1 MRGLAAYTRTLMKQ
15 AKAEVTYKKVK
26 ASFESALEEKG
37 LNIHEDIFAD
47 IAKPFLASS
56 KTDGSASAPSALR
69 ETIEEGTELTHGKK
83 ALSAKELKAPAHER
97 RSGHAAR
104 FDDSLQKKKKAGH
117 HGEQL
122 KKAEKVSAHEE
133 GLSPHKSSAGKME
146 PSKDKPAP
154 EVVTETHVEPPSEA
168 DGQHHQLVSRLSPDP
183 LLEGFNASHEPKG
196 GVQNIAMIFDAGRVE
211 AALAFLKSLRHF
223 SKHAVVAHLFVT
235 ADIRAHVKAD
245 KHLKASEK
253 GVKGHGAF
261 QVHYYDAALCTDAI
275 RQIRPLSPH
284 IHPAAL
290 CKIFLPD
297 LLPESVRHVLWV
309 DNDVVTLGSPA
320 PCFPTFGASEYLAM
334 AFDAGETCQ
343 EKPDE
348 CWPMSHEWTVPK
360 GLACGANPSWAAH
373 RKEVDP
379 SRQCAQ
385 PGETEPVQFNAGVVG
400 MDLAKMRQVKFTE
413 RMVKYAHH
421 TARMLG
427 PNKPARW
434 GEQELLA
441 NYLRFHP
448 EALKVLPC
456 GCNYQWIGPRRN
468 IKCPGQPVYIGHGW
482 TQAVLK
488 PRHHDRYNQLFMHFK
503 GCEGAGC
510 RDFSAKTAPAGLPA
524 TDWGTIGQWVSDTAN
539 DGPQAPPP
547 ALLSTLRATPTCAH
561 QSYACDEDLEAPLF
575 SHDLVNVLTRTS
587 KRPHLFKDC
596 RASVLAQSHP
606 RVSHL
611 TLTDDNSSY
620 AYLEGADVKLLV
632 HSKYSAYDPMEPC
645 TKCGASEEK
654 NCANPPYGP
663 DKARQSFLD
672 CYCQTGFP
680 MNKYMEKLH
689 GQVDKG
695 WIMYLDDDN
704 LLLDP
709 YGIALALIH
718 AKSRDEVIL
727 WRFKGGRYV
736 PHERNY
742 GLKRVERGDI
752 DSGNVLYH
760 SSHASLAQ
768 WGSTRCG
775 DFRTIDALTKQL
787 DVRWLNRTVVGVNP
801 LRQNEMGHGQ
811 RADVLGKLTVVITS
825 STAQGFRPH
834 WLRLSVA
841 QYLSTEYTSLV
852 RKVVVVW
859 NDKGA
864 PPDLPEAVTVLRMHN
879 ASLNNRWTRVG
890 EHVHTD
896 AVLNLDDDVF
906 VNKQGL
912 ICMYNWWS
920 THRSRLVGPFVR
932 KHHGHGQHL
941 EYSQDELF
949 GRHAYSM
956 VLPKVLMFDR
966 THYAKYAHLRK
977 EVRGYVDTQKAHCDD
992 IVLNAMD
999 KEPPFRVLLPPASV
1013 TDYFSACTK
1022 RKELRETTGGLGLQ
1036 ADREELRSECL
1047 GWIVKFFKRDLAQT
1061 SELGTC
1067 DADGAMLGVGGLKDA
1082 TGADESM
1089 ESTWVSMRS
1098 AVDVT
1103 SSCTEGFG
1111 RSDLLRRP
1119 W

>member
-1 MRGLAAYTRTLMKQ
+1 M
-15 AKAEVTYKKVK
+15 AEVTYKKVK

-37 LNIHEDIFAD
+37 LNIKEDIFAD

-56 KTDGSASAPSALR
+56 KPEGKADSSASAVTSTPSALR
-69 ETIEEGTELTHGKK
+69 ETIKEGSEPKHGNK
-83 ALSAKELKAPAHER
+83 ALTAKELKAAAAHER

-104 FDDSLQKKKKAGH
+104 FDDSLQKKKKADKH

-122 KKAEKVSAHEE
+122 KKEKVPAHEE
-133 GLSPHKSSAGKME
+133 GLSPHKAYAGKME

-245 KHLKASEK
+245 KHIKASEK

-297 LLPESVRHVLWV
+297 LLPESVRHVLWI

-343 EKPDE
+343 E
-348 CWPMSHEWTVPK
+348 
-360 GLACGANPSWAAH
+360 
-373 RKEVDP
+373 
-379 SRQCAQ
+379 Q
-385 PGETEPVQFNAGVVG
+385 
-400 MDLAKMRQVKFTE
+400 
-413 RMVKYAHH
+413 
-421 TARMLG
+421 
-427 PNKPARW
+427 
-434 GEQELLA
+434 LA

-503 GCEGAGC
+503 GCGEKGGADC

-524 TDWGTIGQWVSDTAN
+524 TDWGTIGHWVSDTAN
-539 DGPQAPPP
+539 DGPQVPPP
-547 ALLSTLRATPTCAH
+547 ALLSTLRSTPTCAH

-575 SHDLVNVLTRTS
+575 SHDQVNVLTRTS

-611 TLTDDNSSY
+611 TLTDDNASY

-663 DKARQSFLD
+663 DKARQTFLD
-672 CYCQTGFP
+672 CYCTTGFP
-680 MNKYMEKLH
+680 MNRYMEKLH

-742 GLKRVERGDI
+742 GLKKVERGDI

-760 SSHASLAQ
+760 SSHAALAQ

-775 DFRTIDALTKQL
+775 DFRTIDALTKNL
-787 DVRWLNRTVVGVNP
+787 DVRWLNRPVVGVNP

-811 RADVLGKLTVVITS
+811 RADVLG
-825 STAQGFRPH
+825 
-834 WLRLSVA
+834 
-841 QYLSTEYTSLV
+841 
-852 RKVVVVW
+852 
-859 NDKGA
+859 N
-864 PPDLPEAVTVLRMHN
+864 VLYH
-879 ASLNNRWTRVG
+879 S
-890 EHVHTD
+890 
-896 AVLNLDDDVF
+896 
-906 VNKQGL
+906 
-912 ICMYNWWS
+912 
-920 THRSRLVGPFVR
+920 
-932 KHHGHGQHL
+932 
-941 EYSQDELF
+941 
-949 GRHAYSM
+949 
-956 VLPKVLMFDR
+956 
-966 THYAKYAHLRK
+966 
-977 EVRGYVDTQKAHCDD
+977 
-992 IVLNAMD
+992 
-999 KEPPFRVLLPPASV
+999 
-1013 TDYFSACTK
+1013 
-1022 RKELRETTGGLGLQ
+1022 
-1036 ADREELRSECL
+1036 
-1047 GWIVKFFKRDLAQT
+1047 
-1061 SELGTC
+1061 
-1067 DADGAMLGVGGLKDA
+1067 
-1082 TGADESM
+1082 
-1089 ESTWVSMRS
+1089 
-1098 AVDVT
+1098 
-1103 SSCTEGFG
+1103 
-1111 RSDLLRRP
+1111 
-1119 W
+1119 

>member
-1 MRGLAAYTRTLMKQ
+1 VLTGCEHGSEKVSENWPDGRNACPCPCPCEVDENTNQNIDDRVSPSPPPAPAVLPAGEYAENDMRGLAAYNSTLMKQ

-47 IAKPFLASS
+47 IPKPFLASS
-56 KTDGSASAPSALR
+56 KTGAAAGAPSALR
-69 ETIEEGTELTHGKK
+69 ETIDAGTEPKHGKK
-83 ALSAKELKAPAHER
+83 ALSAKELAAAAAQER

-104 FDDSLQKKKKAGH
+104 FDDSLKKDKKKGH

-122 KKAEKVSAHEE
+122 KTEKPSAHEE
-133 GLSPHKSSAGKME
+133 GLSPHKAYAGKLE
-146 PSKDKPAP
+146 PSKEKPAP
-154 EVVTETHVEPPSEA
+154 EVVTESHVEPPAEA

-183 LLEGFNASHEPKG
+183 LLAGYNASQEPKG

-223 SKHAVVAHLFVT
+223 SKHGVVAHLFVT
-235 ADIRAHVKAD
+235 ADIKAHVKAD
-245 KHLKASEK
+245 KHLKAEK
-253 GVKGHGAF
+253 GHGHGAF

-343 EKPDE
+343 EHPDQ

-360 GLACGANPSWAAH
+360 GLTCGANPSWAAH

-400 MDLAKMRQVKFTE
+400 MDLTKMRQVKFTE
-413 RMVKYAHH
+413 RMVRYAHQ

-468 IKCPGQPVYIGHGW
+468 IKCPGQPIYIGHGW

-503 GCEGAGC
+503 GCDGPGC
-510 RDFSAKTAPAGLPA
+510 RDFSAKTAPAGLPS
-524 TDWGTIGQWVSDTAN
+524 TDWGTIGHWVSDTAN
-539 DGPQAPPP
+539 DGPQVPPP
-547 ALLSTLRATPTCAH
+547 ALLSTLRSTPTCAH

-575 SHDLVNVLTRTS
+575 SHDQVNVLTRTS

-680 MNKYMEKLH
+680 MNRYMEKLH

-709 YGIALALIH
+709 YGISLALIH

-742 GLKRVERGDI
+742 GLKKVERGDI

-760 SSHASLAQ
+760 SSHANLAQ
-768 WGSTRCG
+768 WGNTRCG

-841 QYLSTEYTSLV
+841 QYLSPQYEGLV

-859 NDKGA
+859 NEKGP

-920 THRSRLVGPFVR
+920 THRTRLVGPFVR

-949 GRHAYSM
+949 GRHAY
-956 VLPKVLMFDR
+956 P
-966 THYAKYAHLRK
+966 YPYP
-977 EVRGYVDTQKAHCDD
+977 Y
-992 IVLNAMD
+992 
-999 KEPPFRVLLPPASV
+999 P
-1013 TDYFSACTK
+1013 
-1022 RKELRETTGGLGLQ
+1022 
-1036 ADREELRSECL
+1036 
-1047 GWIVKFFKRDLAQT
+1047 
-1061 SELGTC
+1061 
-1067 DADGAMLGVGGLKDA
+1067 
-1082 TGADESM
+1082 
-1089 ESTWVSMRS
+1089 
-1098 AVDVT
+1098 
-1103 SSCTEGFG
+1103 
-1111 RSDLLRRP
+1111 
-1119 W
+1119 

>member
-1 MRGLAAYTRTLMKQ
+1 
-15 AKAEVTYKKVK
+15 
-26 ASFESALEEKG
+26 
-37 LNIHEDIFAD
+37 
-47 IAKPFLASS
+47 
-56 KTDGSASAPSALR
+56 
-69 ETIEEGTELTHGKK
+69 
-83 ALSAKELKAPAHER
+83 
-97 RSGHAAR
+97 
-104 FDDSLQKKKKAGH
+104 
-117 HGEQL
+117 
-122 KKAEKVSAHEE
+122 
-133 GLSPHKSSAGKME
+133 
-146 PSKDKPAP
+146 
-154 EVVTETHVEPPSEA
+154 
-168 DGQHHQLVSRLSPDP
+168 
-183 LLEGFNASHEPKG
+183 
-196 GVQNIAMIFDAGRVE
+196 
-211 AALAFLKSLRHF
+211 
-223 SKHAVVAHLFVT
+223 
-235 ADIRAHVKAD
+235 
-245 KHLKASEK
+245 
-253 GVKGHGAF
+253 
-261 QVHYYDAALCTDAI
+261 
-275 RQIRPLSPH
+275 
-284 IHPAAL
+284 
-290 CKIFLPD
+290 
-297 LLPESVRHVLWV
+297 
-309 DNDVVTLGSPA
+309 
-320 PCFPTFGASEYLAM
+320 
-334 AFDAGETCQ
+334 
-343 EKPDE
+343 
-348 CWPMSHEWTVPK
+348 
-360 GLACGANPSWAAH
+360 
-373 RKEVDP
+373 
-379 SRQCAQ
+379 
-385 PGETEPVQFNAGVVG
+385 VQFNAGVVG